1 MPVNGTRFT
10 FTAGSTPEN
19 TFAVVNFELSQSY
32 SELFTLRLTL
42 ASTDPAIGF
51 EKVLDEKATLTI
63 WQGEEIKRRVRGI
76 VVFCEQGDTGKHQ
89 TLYRMIL
96 RPEFWRSSHRRN
108 CRSFQNEDIATII
121 RPLLEEMGIHKH
133 DTLLGSAHGR
143 REFCVQFMESDF
155 DFISRLVAEEG
166 IFFYEEESLQSGV
179 QKLTFADSCSVLS
192 SAGKLPYNPNAA
204 SEAETYCINNFR
216 RSAQIR
222 PSQVTTQDY
231 TFTAPNWA
239 ARYQEEPSALKYQ
252 RGMYEIFD
260 YPGRFKDEQHGEDFS
275 RYQIE
280 GWRNNADVV
289 VGSSNTPQLQP
300 GVCFSLTDHPRE
312 DLNAKWQV
320 VSTEMQGNQP
330 QALIGSEGQGT
341 SLSNTFEVI
350 PASTTW
356 RPAPLPKP
364 SIDGPQI
371 AIVTGPPGEEIFC
384 DEHGRVRVKFA
395 WDRYNKADDGSSC
408 WIRVSQAWAGT
419 GFGNIAVPRIG
430 QEVIVDFLNGDP
442 DQPIITGRTY
452 HASNR
457 SPGSLPG
464 TKTQM
469 AIRSQTYKGNGY
481 NELMFEDATGN
492 ELLSMHAQKDMKTE
506 VLNNRMTD
514 VVANHT
520 EKVGGNQMVAITKNQ
535 IQSIG
540 ANQVE
545 TITANQIVKIDKNQS
560 ETIKFFKTENV
571 GLISALTVG
580 MAYQVSVTGVMN
592 TTVGVTQTSQIG
604 VAKTL
609 LVGSNYSVTAGKKMT
624 VNVGNRKTESVGSV
638 SLYSAGDH
646 LELGCGGAK
655 IVLTKEGKVFISGL
669 EINLQGTKFVN
680 VDSLLINLNCGA
692 SAPAPTPPADTDTDS
707 DTNQKGSLPPLAMD
721 F

>member
-1 MPVNGTRFT
+1 MPANGTRFT

-76 VVFCEQGDTGKHQ
+76 VMFCEQGDTGKHQ

-96 RPEFWRSSHRRN
+96 RPEFWRSTHRRN
-108 CRSFQNEDIATII
+108 CRSFQNEDVATII
-121 RPLLEEMGIHKH
+121 RPLLEEMGIPKH
-133 DTLLGSAHGR
+133 DTLFGSAHGR

-179 QKLTFADSCSVLS
+179 QKLTFSDSCSVLS
-192 SAGKLPYNPNAA
+192 SVGKLPYNPNAA

-289 VGSSNTPQLQP
+289 VGNSNTPQLQP

-320 VSTEMQGNQP
+320 VTTEMQGHQP
-330 QALIGSEGQGT
+330 QALISSEGQGT
-341 SLSNTFEVI
+341 TLSNKFEVI

-364 SIDGPQI
+364 RIDGPQI

-419 GFGNIAVPRIG
+419 GFGNIAIPRIG

-469 AIRSQTYKGNGY
+469 AIRSQTYKGSGF

-520 EKVGGNQMVAITKNQ
+520 ENVGGNQAVTIAKNQ
-535 IQSIG
+535 IQTVG
-540 ANQVE
+540 ANQIE
-545 TITANQIVKIDKNQS
+545 TITANQVVKIGQNQS
-560 ETIKFFKTENV
+560 ETIGIFKTESV
-571 GLISALTVG
+571 GVISTLSVG
-580 MAYQVSVTGVMN
+580 MAYQVSVGGIMN
-592 TTVGVTQTSQIG
+592 TTVAMTQGSQIG
-604 VAKTL
+604 IAKTL
-609 LVGSNYSVTAGKKMT
+609 MVGKSYGITVGQKMSI
-624 VNVGNRKTESVGSV
+624 NVGERKTESAGKVAI
-638 SLYSAGDH
+638 YTAGDH
-646 LELGCGGAK
+646 LELGCGSAK
-655 IVLTKEGKVFISGL
+655 IVLTKDGSIFLS
-669 EINLQGTKFVN
+669 GTKLHMQGVLMVN
-680 VDSLLINLNCGA
+680 SDSAVININCGVTEQPPQTPTD
-692 SAPAPTPPADTDTDS
+692 SGDNTPRNGSTPP
-707 DTNQKGSLPPLAMD
+707 
-721 F
+721 FV